1 MCCACTGHALCA
13 VCGPRGTKSCTCSL
27 AAARKD
33 PKEIWDESEVVD
45 VVEDDIDDGR
55 EVPE

>member
-1 MCCACTGHALCA
+1 MLTHCFNKC
-13 VCGPRGTKSCTCSL
+13 
-27 AAARKD
+27 AARKD
-33 PKEIWDESEVVD
+33 PKEIWDESEIQD